1 MNVNRKIGREK
12 IILNVNTI
20 DIQLKGREFQIIYK
34 KQDFSIYCLNE
45 MPLK

>member
-20 DIQLKGREFQIIYK
+20 DMQLKGREFQII
-34 KQDFSIYCLNE
+34 
-45 MPLK
+45 

>member
-20 DIQLKGREFQIIYK
+20 DIQLKGREFQII
-34 KQDFSIYCLNE
+34 
-45 MPLK
+45 